1 MKKLIISLI
10 LLTLIASGASIKAQ
24 DRQDDRLGLPGD
36 NLNLYA
42 VMKLFQESKTLED
55 FENGLNNPDSRINN
69 LDLNGDDRVDYI
81 RVIDNVDGNVHNIV
95 LQDAINNSET
105 QDVAVFTVQRFQNG
119 QVQIQLTGDEELYGK
134 DYIIEPI
141 YGDDNQTVT
150 QNPGYTGPV
159 NGQNLTE
166 VRTTRVEIGMWPL
179 IRFIYMPGYVV
190 WRSSWRWGY
199 YPPYWRPW
207 KPVFW
212 DYYYGY
218 HYNLYKDYD
227 LHYHRWNIH
236 RYDRWNDFYFTS
248 RRSYSPIVYSR
259 VQAGNF
265 RATYS
270 HPEQRKNGEAMFI
283 KTHSDQGRR
292 PVVNSSNN
300 NQSVRSGSQSTRRN
314 QVNNASNTTSRRS
327 SITGTNTDRN
337 ASQGQNNNVT
347 RRTTTTVNNGSD
359 TRQATGQNVNK
370 DQTSKQSTGKVVTP
384 SNRRNSKNVA
394 SEKSKSKKKNKKT
407 KEQEVKKDPG
417 KQ

>member
-1 MKKLIISLI
+1 MKKLIITSI
-10 LLTLIASGASIKAQ
+10 LALLIAAGTTKAQ
-24 DRQDDRLGLPGD
+24 NRPDEYLGLPGD

-42 VMKLFQESKTLED
+42 VMKLFQESQTLED
-55 FENGLNNPDSRINN
+55 FERKLNDENSRINN
-69 LDLNGDDRVDYI
+69 LDLNGDNLIDYI
-81 RVIDNVDGNVHNIV
+81 MVKDYPDGNVHNIV
-95 LQDAINNSET
+95 LQVALNQNEK
-105 QDVAVFTVQRFQNG
+105 QDVAVFTVQRFNNG
-119 QVQIQLTGDEELYGK
+119 TAQIQLIGDEALYGK
-134 DYIIEPI
+134 NYIIEPI
-141 YGDDNQTVT
+141 YADNSGGTP
-150 QNPGYTGPV
+150 NPGYSGSGGYGNDINVVSSTGFD
-159 NGQNLTE
+159 
-166 VRTTRVEIGMWPL
+166 IAAWPL
-179 IRFIYMPGYVV
+179 IRFMYLPGYVA
-190 WRSSWRWGY
+190 WNSSWYWGY
-199 YPPYWRPW
+199 YPSYWHPWRPF
-207 KPVFW
+207 FW

-227 LHYHRWNIH
+227 SHYHRWNIH

-248 RRSYSPIVYSR
+248 RRSYSPVVYSR